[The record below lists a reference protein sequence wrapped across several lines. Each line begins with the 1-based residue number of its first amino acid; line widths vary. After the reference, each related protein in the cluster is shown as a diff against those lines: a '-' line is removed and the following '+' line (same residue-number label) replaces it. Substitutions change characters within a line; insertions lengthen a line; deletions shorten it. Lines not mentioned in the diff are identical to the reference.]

1 MSKIQ
6 IAERTTATQ
15 LFFLRGVFSNFYP
28 ASFVY
33 KGVTFSNTE
42 QAFMWEKA
50 VFFNDR
56 ESANKII
63 KEENPAKAKKLGREV
78 KNFDD
83 SKWSEVCYEIMYKIN
98 YEKYFQ
104 NTRLKNI
111 LLSTGDKILVEANG
125 APDNRWSCGLYADN
139 DKILNESNWTGTNY
153 LGQILMQIRQELK

>member
-1 MSKIQ
+1 MIIS
-6 IAERTTATQ
+6 ERETDTH
-15 LFFLRGVFSNFYP
+15 LYFLRGVLSNFEKCYIKYRGYLF
-28 ASFVY
+28 A
-33 KGVTFSNTE
+33 TTE

-50 VFFNDR
+50 IFFNDH
-56 ESANKII
+56 ESASKIL

-111 LLSTGDKILVEANG
+111 LLNTADKVLVETNFR
-125 APDNRWSCGLYADN
+125 DIRWGIGLSADN
-139 DKILNESNWTGTNY
+139 DRVLDESQWQGENL
-153 LGQILMQIRQELK
+153 LGKVLMKVRKKLK

>member
-1 MSKIQ
+1 MIIS
-6 IAERTTATQ
+6 ERETNTH
-15 LFFLRGVFSNFYP
+15 LYFLRGVLSNFEKCYIK
-28 ASFVY
+28 Y
-33 KGVTFSNTE
+33 KGHLFATTE

-83 SKWSEVCYEIMYKIN
+83 SLWSKVCYDFMYKVN
-98 YEKYFQ
+98 YEKYSQ

-111 LLSTGDKILVEANG
+111 LLNTGDKILVEAN
-125 APDNRWSCGLYADN
+125 PRDFRWSCGLEAN
-139 DKILNESNWTGTNY
+139 DPNIENKKDWPGENL
-153 LGQILMQIRQELK
+153 LGEVLMQIRQELK

>member
-1 MSKIQ
+1 MIIS
-6 IAERTTATQ
+6 ERETDTH
-15 LFFLRGVFSNFYP
+15 LYFLRGVLSNFEKCYIK
-28 ASFVY
+28 Y
-33 KGVTFSNTE
+33 KGHLFATTE

-83 SKWSEVCYEIMYKIN
+83 SLWSKVCYDFMYKVN
-98 YEKYFQ
+98 YEKYSQ

-111 LLSTGDKILVEANG
+111 LLNTGDKVLVETNFR
-125 APDNRWSCGLYADN
+125 DTRWAIGLPAED
-139 DKILNESNWTGTNY
+139 DRVLDESQWQGENL
-153 LGQILMQIRQELK
+153 LGKVLMQVRDELK

>member
-1 MSKIQ
+1 MIIS
-6 IAERTTATQ
+6 ERETDTH
-15 LFFLRGVFSNFYP
+15 LYFLRGVLSNFEKCYIKYRGHLF
-28 ASFVY
+28 A
-33 KGVTFSNTE
+33 TTE

-50 VFFNDR
+50 VFFNDH
-56 ESANKII
+56 ESASKIL

-111 LLSTGDKILVEANG
+111 LLNTGDKMIIEAN
-125 APDNRWSCGLYADN
+125 PRDTRWAIGLSAED
-139 DKILNESNWTGTNY
+139 DRVLDESQWQGENL
-153 LGQILMQIRQELK
+153 LGKVLMQVRQELK

>member
-1 MSKIQ
+1 MIIS
-6 IAERTTATQ
+6 ERETDTH
-15 LFFLRGVFSNFYP
+15 LYFLRGVLSNFEKCYIK
-28 ASFVY
+28 Y
-33 KGVTFSNTE
+33 KGHLFATTE

-83 SKWSEVCYEIMYKIN
+83 SLWSKVCYDFMYKVN

-111 LLSTGDKILVEANG
+111 LLNTGDKILVETNFR
-125 APDNRWSCGLYADN
+125 DTRWAIGLPAED
-139 DKILNESNWTGTNY
+139 DRVLDESQWQGENL
-153 LGQILMQIRQELK
+153 LGKVLMQVRDELK

>member
-1 MSKIQ
+1 MIIS
-6 IAERTTATQ
+6 ERETDTH
-15 LFFLRGVFSNFYP
+15 LYFLRGVLSNFEKCYIK
-28 ASFVY
+28 Y
-33 KGVTFSNTE
+33 KGHLFATTE

-50 VFFNDR
+50 VFFNDH
-56 ESANKII
+56 ESASKIL

-83 SKWSEVCYEIMYKIN
+83 SKWSKVCYEIMYLIN

-111 LLSTGDKILVEANG
+111 LLNTGDKILVEANG

>member
-1 MSKIQ
+1 MIIS
-6 IAERTTATQ
+6 ERKTDTH
-15 LFFLRGVFSNFYP
+15 LYFLRGVLSNFEKCYIKYRGHLF
-28 ASFVY
+28 A
-33 KGVTFSNTE
+33 TTE

-50 VFFNDR
+50 VFFNDH
-56 ESANKII
+56 ESASKIL

-111 LLSTGDKILVEANG
+111 LLSTGDKILVETNFR
-125 APDNRWSCGLYADN
+125 DTRWGIGLSADN
-139 DKILNESNWTGTNY
+139 DRVLDESQWQGENL
-153 LGQILMQIRQELK
+153 LGKVLMEVRKELK

>member
-1 MSKIQ
+1 MIIS
-6 IAERTTATQ
+6 ERETDTH
-15 LFFLRGVFSNFYP
+15 LYFLRGVLSNFEKCYIK
-28 ASFVY
+28 Y
-33 KGVTFSNTE
+33 KGHLFATTE

-50 VFFNDR
+50 VFFNDQ

-83 SKWSEVCYEIMYKIN
+83 SKWSKVCYEIMYKIN

-111 LLSTGDKILVEANG
+111 LLNTGDKVLVEAN
-125 APDNRWSCGLYADN
+125 PRDRRWAIGLPAED
-139 DKILNESNWTGTNY
+139 DRVLDESQWQGENL
-153 LGQILMQIRQELK
+153 LGKVLMQVRDELK

>member
-1 MSKIQ
+1 MIIS
-6 IAERTTATQ
+6 ERETDTH
-15 LFFLRGVFSNFYP
+15 LYFLRGVLSNFEKCYIK
-28 ASFVY
+28 Y
-33 KGVTFSNTE
+33 KGHLFATTE

-83 SKWSEVCYEIMYKIN
+83 SLWSKVCYDFMYKVN
-98 YEKYFQ
+98 YEKYSQ

-111 LLSTGDKILVEANG
+111 LLNTGNKVLVEAN
-125 APDNRWSCGLYADN
+125 PRDRRWAIGLPAED
-139 DKILNESNWTGTNY
+139 DRVLDESQWQGENL
-153 LGQILMQIRQELK
+153 LGKVLMQVRDELK

>member
-1 MSKIQ
+1 MIIS
-6 IAERTTATQ
+6 ERETDTH
-15 LFFLRGVFSNFYP
+15 LYFLRGVLSNFEKCYIK
-28 ASFVY
+28 Y
-33 KGVTFSNTE
+33 KGHLFATTE

-83 SKWSEVCYEIMYKIN
+83 SLWSKVCYDFMYKVN
-98 YEKYFQ
+98 YEKYSQ

-111 LLSTGDKILVEANG
+111 LLNTSDKMIIEAN
-125 APDNRWSCGLYADN
+125 PKDTRWGIGLSAED
-139 DKILNESNWTGTNY
+139 DRVLDESQWQGENL
-153 LGQILMQIRQELK
+153 LGKVLMQVRDELK